1 MIACV
6 VLLSSI
12 VSPSVWICHN
22 LETEPPRAEMP
33 QVKRPA
39 SAIESDKQSREQRES
54 LHRELVQCSTLTGL
68 VDAMTAL
75 SRAGELRPSTL
86 GFKPRQLR
94 QELTKAK
101 KLHSQART
109 PYGTVVQTVDV
120 PSEKHPKWEICH
132 PLAMLHYLATLS
144 TAFFDLMSQVVA
156 AAPLGVLRLV
166 LYIDEVCPGNPLRHD
181 KGRTLQ
187 ALYWCFAEWP
197 AWLLAR
203 TGAWCCLG
211 VLRSSIVKDF
221 PGGIS
226 QLMTIVLRCFFPRG
240 GRSIRDG
247 LILTSQDG
255 RSFMV
260 KAEFGGFLG
269 DEKALKEINDSK
281 GASGASDYIE
291 CSLCI

>member
-1 MIACV
+1 MLHTNSMIACV

-120 PSEKHPKWEICH
+120 PSEKTPE
-132 PLAMLHYLATLS
+132 MGNLS
-144 TAFFDLMSQVVA
+144 PASDVALLGDVV
-156 AAPLGVLRLV
+156 
-166 LYIDEVCPGNPLRHD
+166 Y
-181 KGRTLQ
+181 
-187 ALYWCFAEWP
+187 CF
-197 AWLLAR
+197 
-203 TGAWCCLG
+203 
-211 VLRSSIVKDF
+211 LRSDVT
-221 PGGIS
+221 GGS
-226 QLMTIVLRCFFPRG
+226 SRAPRRLEVSAVYRRG
-240 GRSIRDG
+240 VPWQP
-247 LILTSQDG
+247 T
-255 RSFMV
+255 
-260 KAEFGGFLG
+260 KAR
-269 DEKALKEINDSK
+269 
-281 GASGASDYIE
+281 
-291 CSLCI
+291 